1 MVKRVRHIVLPRL
14 KSDAGLPFFFPLLNL
29 FPRAP
34 HLRGFFLPGVRR

>member
-1 MVKRVRHIVLPRL
+1 MVKRVRHNVLPRL

-29 FPRAP
+29 FQSP